1 MHTLEHNRLKRKYRD
16 IVTEVVEEIVEQDYY
31 IMKMF

>member
-1 MHTLEHNRLKRKYRD
+1 MHTLEDNKQKRKYRD
-16 IVTEVVEEIVEQDYY
+16 IGTEVVEEIVEQDYY